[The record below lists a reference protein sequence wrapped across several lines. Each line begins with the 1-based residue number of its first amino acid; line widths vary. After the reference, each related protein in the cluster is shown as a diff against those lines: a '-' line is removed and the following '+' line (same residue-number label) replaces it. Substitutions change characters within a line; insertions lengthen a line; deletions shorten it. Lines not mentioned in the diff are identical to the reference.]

1 MYLIDTC
8 ALLWFL
14 DDNPKLSEKAKN
26 VIGKSND
33 LYLSI
38 ASLWEIA
45 IKKTIHKL
53 DIEETITNLENIC
66 IDYGITILPIKIPYL
81 EKIQQLTLIHNDPFD
96 RLIIATALEEK
107 LTLITHDSNI
117 QKYDINLLW

>member
-26 VIGKSND
+26 IIGTSND

-45 IKKTIHKL
+45 IKKAINKL
-53 DIEETITNLENIC
+53 DIEESITDLEQIC
-66 IDYGITILPIKIPYL
+66 IRYRITILPIKIPYL
-81 EKIQQLTLIHNDPFD
+81 EKIQLLPSIHNDPFD
-96 RLIIATALEEK
+96 RLIIATALEEN
-107 LTLITHDSNI
+107 LLLITHDSNI
-117 QKYDINLLW
+117 RKYDLPLLW

>member
-14 DDNPKLSEKAKN
+14 DDNPKLSEKAKDM
-26 VIGKSND
+26 IGKSND

-38 ASLWEIA
+38 ASLWEIS
-45 IKKTIHKL
+45 IKKAIHKL
-53 DIEETITNLENIC
+53 DIEETITDLENIC
-66 IDYGITILPIKIPYL
+66 IHYGITVLPIKIPYL
-81 EKIQQLTLIHNDPFD
+81 EKIQQLPLIHNDPFD
-96 RLIIATALEEK
+96 RLIIATTLEEK

-117 QKYDINLLW
+117 QKYDINLFW